1 MDRVQI
7 LNKINIVEFW
17 ASEGKSEHEIV
28 TDDSRAPFQFIEQ
41 RIVCCKLEWLVRHR
55 FPLTK
60 DAFLAF
66 DLSCGFF

>member
-17 ASEGKSEHEIV
+17 TSERKFEHEFV
-28 TDDSRAPFQFIEQ
+28 SDDSRAPCQFIEQ

-55 FPLTK
+55 FPLTE
-60 DAFLAF
+60 DAFLAC
-66 DLSCGFF
+66 DLSCRFF